1 MDAKPEVG
9 KYVSRHLSQLKVLS
23 RLLEHE
29 LDAAKGGREVT
40 IDRDTIENFLD
51 TLEIFIED
59 CDAQTGGQRGDRAK
73 VAEQKP
79 QVARL
84 N

>member
-1 MDAKPEVG
+1 MDKTNEGDIG
-9 KYVSRHLSQLKVLS
+9 KYVHRRISQLKILS

-29 LDAAKGGREVT
+29 LDSAKGAKDVSLERGLVE
-40 IDRDTIENFLD
+40 DTLE

-59 CDAQTGGQRGDRAK
+59 VEGASG
-73 VAEQKP
+73 
-79 QVARL
+79 VARSRPQIEKVVSRL

>member
-1 MDAKPEVG
+1 MDAKADIG

-29 LDAAKGGREVT
+29 LDGAKGGREVT
-40 IDRDTIENFLD
+40 IDRDLVENFLD
-51 TLEIFIED
+51 TLEIFVED
-59 CDAQTGGQRGDRAK
+59 CDASTGGQRSDRQK
-73 VAEQKP
+73 MAETKP

>member
-1 MDAKPEVG
+1 MDTKADIG
-9 KYVSRHLSQLKVLS
+9 KYVSRHLSQLKVLT

-29 LDAAKGGREVT
+29 LDGAKGGREVT
-40 IDRDTIENFLD
+40 IDRDLVENVLD
-51 TLEIFIED
+51 TLEIFVED
-59 CDAQTGGQRGDRAK
+59 CDAGTGGRERQKNADA
-73 VAEQKP
+73 KP

>member
-1 MDAKPEVG
+1 MDKADIG
-9 KYVSRHLSQLKVLS
+9 KYVSRHLSQLKILS

-29 LDAAKGGREVT
+29 LDSAKGGREVT
-40 IDRDTIENFLD
+40 IDRELVESFLD

-59 CDAQTGGQRGDRAK
+59 CDTSTGGRGADRSK
-73 VAEQKP
+73 SAEAKP